1 MNTDNFINDFAKSFE
16 STSLEAFKLNT
27 RFRELN
33 EWDSLSELTIIAMID
48 KKYGINIPA
57 NKFAIIETLEE
68 LMIYIMGETK

>member
-1 MNTDNFINDFAKSFE
+1 MNTENFIIDFATSFE
-16 STSLEAFKLNT
+16 STPIEAFKLNT

-57 NKFAIIETLEE
+57 NKLAIIETLEE
-68 LMIYIMGETK
+68 LMNYITEEA